1 MIWRKPRGRPPQS
14 LSSGNIVT
22 IALELY
28 RSQGNRHFL
37 LSLFAHAWFFLISLG
52 VMVGLLIFLFVS
64 AIAAGVSQSPVGFI
78 IIFGLGLLVACPFFF
93 YGLARFTASGGL
105 ISRRILSTLEQNEET
120 EETARTYIFPRT
132 LTFLWSNLWAGSIL
146 ILVYAL
152 LGLFLYVMYLGL
164 WPIVQSLEFLDLSE
178 GVSAVLITAFILFII
193 ILLVGCLFVISYISA
208 RLALADA
215 ILAIE
220 PECSALQ
227 AIQRSWQLTQGQAWH
242 TLTVFFIASILVVP
256 ANIVAG
262 IVNSLVIIPVAGFFV
277 GVLLFPLW
285 QGIKTVMY
293 VDLRVRNE
301 GAGFAVRR
309 SIAPP
314 MRWLRRVCLQT
325 PESIELD
332 FALAGIGSRV
342 LAWLLDQLI
351 LYVTLFLVSFL
362 VIYLYLFGLLPFLTE
377 AFSISDDTLNLWA
390 LSFYLLGMFF
400 IYNGYYIYFETL
412 WQGQTPGKRF
422 AEIRVVQDNGRP
434 IGLREAT
441 LRSLLQSVDFTFFGI
456 GAFLIALT
464 KSEKRLGD
472 MAAGTLVI
480 QDEQATRQAPQ
491 QQAVSPEA
499 KELAQWL
506 GDRPG
511 VDRVTGEQ
519 YLMVRN
525 FLSGRQRLSPS
536 GRYRSA
542 QELREQ
548 LEPMIFG
555 DTPHPSIAPRLEA
568 VAPEVFIE
576 AIYLAYRVLHQTP
589 SGTSPQDSRPPS

>member
-28 RSQGNRHFL
+28 RSQGNRYFL

-52 VMVGLLIFLFVS
+52 VTVGLLIFLVVA
-64 AIAAGVSQSPVGFI
+64 AIAAGVSQSPWGIVV
-78 IIFGLGLLVACPFFF
+78 IFGFGIFVACPFFF

-105 ISRRILSTLEQNEET
+105 ISRRVLSLMEQNEET
-120 EETARTYIFPRT
+120 EDTARTYIFPRT
-132 LTFLWSNLWAGSIL
+132 LKFLWGNLWTGGIL
-146 ILVYAL
+146 LLVYVI
-152 LGLFLYVMYLGL
+152 LGAFLYVMYLGL
-164 WPIVQSLEFLDLSE
+164 WPIVQSLEFLNLRDE
-178 GVSAVLITAFILFII
+178 VSTVLIIAFILFVLV
-193 ILLVGCLFVISYISA
+193 LLVGCLFVISYISA
-208 RLALADA
+208 RLALVDA

-220 PECSALQ
+220 PECDAL
-227 AIQRSWQLTQGQAWH
+227 AAVRRSWQLTQGQAWH
-242 TLTVFFIASILVVP
+242 TLTVFFIASILVIP

-262 IVNSLVIIPVAGFFV
+262 IVNSLVILPVAGFFM

-301 GAGFAVRR
+301 GAGFARQR
-309 SIAPP
+309 SLPSS
-314 MRWLRRVCLQT
+314 MQWLRRVCLQT

-332 FALAGIGSRV
+332 FALAGIGSRI

-351 LYVTLFLVSFL
+351 LYVAIFLVSFL
-362 VIYLYLFGLLPFLTE
+362 GIYLYLFGLFPFLTE
-377 AFSISDDTLNLWA
+377 TFTIPGDTLNLWA
-390 LSFYLLGMFF
+390 LSLYILGMFF
-400 IYNGYYIYFETL
+400 VYNGYYIYFETL

-441 LRSLLQSVDFTFFGI
+441 LRSLLQTVDFTFFGI
-456 GAFLIALT
+456 GAFLVALT

-480 QDEQATRQAPQ
+480 QDEQAIRQTPKQ
-491 QQAVSPEA
+491 QVVSSEA
-499 KELAQWL
+499 KVLAEWL
-506 GDRPG
+506 SDRPG
-511 VDRVTGEQ
+511 VDNVTGEQ

-542 QELREQ
+542 QELRRQ
-548 LEPMIFG
+548 LESIMFG
-555 DTPHPSIAPRLEA
+555 DSPDAATLAQLDA
-568 VAPEVFIE
+568 VAPEVLIE
-576 AIYLAYRVLHQTP
+576 AIYLAYRQLHQT
-589 SGTSPQDSRPPS
+589 SAGTSAQDTRPSF